1 MEEACRFGVATTSQR
16 RRVAWARRPAGRP
29 VEGRRELG
37 VVAYLACPP
46 AMPAGLSDTLVP
58 YHSALSGLRDVM
70 RRAAAGSLCRLP
82 CLWRCS
88 VASCCGCPLPS
99 PFQVERLVGVTE
111 SRSWSVSRV
120 PRSWW
125 ILAVKGLPENSL
137 TIYYIHITNIYIYA
151 DTQAR

>member
-70 RRAAAGSLCRLP
+70 RRAAAGSL
-82 CLWRCS
+82 S
-88 VASCCGCPLPS
+88 AGCPACGGVRLLAVVVVLS
-99 PFQVERLVGVTE
+99 PPRSKLSGWLVSPNQDPGACQG
-111 SRSWSVSRV
+111 SQDPGGFLRSRV
-120 PRSWW
+120 CRK
-125 ILAVKGLPENSL
+125 IA
-137 TIYYIHITNIYIYA
+137 
-151 DTQAR
+151 